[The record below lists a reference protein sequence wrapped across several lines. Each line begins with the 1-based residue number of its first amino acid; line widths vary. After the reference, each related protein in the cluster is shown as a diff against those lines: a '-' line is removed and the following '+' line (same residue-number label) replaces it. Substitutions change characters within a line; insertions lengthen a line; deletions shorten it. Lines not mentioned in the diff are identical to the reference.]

1 MVAVAALILAV
12 VVQLRT
18 AVVEAVPMAVEVVR
32 TGIVKLYEFQKG
44 PPFPMRRAFFFVDRS
59 AERIAA
65 HNSLFVRVLNKLGPA
80 GEFLSSTKQLA
91 TIRRARPDL
100 LSFKLRNEAVSFDTR
115 IQSRRLKNGKPHKR
129 GPVAPRHFRREES
142 QMKRYTLHSVS
153 LLSLALAMASIIPQR
168 AAADDD
174 DPPGRVARLG
184 YVRGNVSFE
193 PAGTED
199 WVSAVIN
206 RPLTTGDKL
215 WNDNDSFSELHLGSA
230 SIRLGSNTGF
240 SFLNLTDNMTQ
251 VQLTEGT
258 LNIRVRRLDDDE
270 TFEVDTPNLAFTL
283 LRPGNYKVNV
293 NEAGDATVIV
303 VREGQGEVTGGGSAY
318 TIHPEQVATFTGT
331 DQIDADVETRENSSD
346 DFDNWCSERE
356 HRIDTSVSAR
366 YVSSD
371 VIGYEDLD
379 EYGGWRP
386 TPEYGTVW
394 FPHVTVVGWAPYHYG
409 HWTYIAPW
417 GYTWV
422 DDAPWGF
429 APFHYGRWV
438 VVDGVWGWVP
448 APPRPVVVGVAYVRP
463 VYAPALVAWVGGP
476 HFAVG
481 VGVGG
486 GFAAGVSVGW
496 FPLGPRE
503 VYVPSYHVSRNYVN
517 NVNVTNTTVNT
528 TVVNNYYN
536 TTVINKTTVN
546 NVTYVNQRVPG
557 AVSATTPQAFTSAQS
572 VSKNAVKVDAREVA
586 TAQVVATTPTVA
598 PSKQAVFGAGAVTRV
613 RPPATIQTRAVVAKA
628 TPPPPPP
635 SFVKQQ
641 QAIQDNGGKPLAPS
655 AIRQMQP
662 ETAQARPTIKI
673 APPAKPQAIQ
683 AKGVQ
688 PNANRP
694 VAPNNPT
701 ANNTVNKGG
710 TPPVTNT
717 NNKSY
722 TDRPPSS
729 RPNTPGNTINAPNT
743 PNNTRNA
750 NTPNTANPPNAA
762 NPSNNARNVNP
773 TNTNPQLDQ
782 KHQQQLQEMRAQQD
796 LERQK
801 VEQQQQ
807 KDRASLA
814 KKAADDAAQQKLN
827 QQHQQQL
834 EGLERKHEAEAAR
847 LKQQQ
852 ETEKKTAPKPPAKPP
867 KEDKPP
873 KKDK

>member
-1 MVAVAALILAV
+1 
-12 VVQLRT
+12 
-18 AVVEAVPMAVEVVR
+18 
-32 TGIVKLYEFQKG
+32 
-44 PPFPMRRAFFFVDRS
+44 
-59 AERIAA
+59 
-65 HNSLFVRVLNKLGPA
+65 
-80 GEFLSSTKQLA
+80 
-91 TIRRARPDL
+91 
-100 LSFKLRNEAVSFDTR
+100 
-115 IQSRRLKNGKPHKR
+115 
-129 GPVAPRHFRREES
+129 
-142 QMKRYTLHSVS
+142 MKRHTLHLVS
-153 LLSLALAMASIIPQR
+153 LLSLALAVAFLVPQR

-184 YVRGNVSFE
+184 FIRGNVSFE

-230 SIRLGSNTGF
+230 SIRLSSNTGF
-240 SFLNLTDNMTQ
+240 TFLNLTDNMTQ
-251 VQLTEGT
+251 VQLSEGT
-258 LNIRVRRLDDDE
+258 LNIRVRRLGEDE

-293 NEAGDATVIV
+293 NEAGDATVVIV
-303 VREGQGEVTGGGSAY
+303 RDGQGEVTGGGSAY
-318 TIHPEQVATFTGT
+318 TIHPEEVGTFHGT
-331 DQIDADVETRENSSD
+331 DQIDADIESWDNSSD
-346 DFDNWCSERE
+346 DFDEWCSERDR
-356 HRIDTSVSAR
+356 RIDQSVSAR
-366 YVSSD
+366 YVSND

-386 TPEYGTVW
+386 TAEYGTIW
-394 FPHVTVVGWAPYHYG
+394 FPHVAVVGWAPYHYG
-409 HWTYIAPW
+409 HWAYIAPW

-438 VVDGVWGWVP
+438 VVGGVWGWVP
-448 APPRPVVVGVAYVRP
+448 APPRPVVVGVVYVRP

-481 VGVGG
+481 AGVGG

-536 TTVINKTTVN
+536 TTVINKTTVS

-572 VSKNAVKVDAREVA
+572 VSKNSVTVNAREVA

-598 PSKQAVFGAGAVTRV
+598 PSKQAVLGSGAVATV
-613 RPPATIQTRAVVAKA
+613 HPPRTLQARAVVAKTA
-628 TPPPPPP
+628 PPPPPP

-641 QAIQDNGGKPLAPS
+641 QAIQANGGKPLAIS
-655 AIRQMQP
+655 QMRQIQP
-662 ETAQARPTIKI
+662 GTVEVRPAIKI
-673 APPAKPQAIQ
+673 APPAKPLPTQ
-683 AKGVQ
+683 AKGLQ
-688 PNANRP
+688 PNPNRP
-694 VAPNNPT
+694 VTPNNGVNRPANT
-701 ANNTVNKGG
+701 VTPPANAVNPPANNNGK
-710 TPPVTNT
+710 PFN
-717 NNKSY
+717 
-722 TDRPPSS
+722 DRPPAS
-729 RPNTPGNTINAPNT
+729 RPNTPV
-743 PNNTRNA
+743 NNT
-750 NTPNTANPPNAA
+750 NTGNPA
-762 NPSNNARNVNP
+762 NNAKTLPP
-773 TNTNPQLDQ
+773 TNTNPQLEQ
-782 KHQQQLQEMRAQQD
+782 KHQQQLQDLRAQQD

-807 KDRASLA
+807 IDKAALA
-814 KKAADDAAQQKLN
+814 KKAADEAAQQKLN

-834 EGLERKHEAEAAR
+834 EELEKKHDGEEAK

-852 ETEKKTAPKPPAKPP
+852 QVEKKAPPKPPAKPAA

-873 KKDK
+873 KKDKP

>member
-1 MVAVAALILAV
+1 
-12 VVQLRT
+12 
-18 AVVEAVPMAVEVVR
+18 
-32 TGIVKLYEFQKG
+32 
-44 PPFPMRRAFFFVDRS
+44 
-59 AERIAA
+59 
-65 HNSLFVRVLNKLGPA
+65 
-80 GEFLSSTKQLA
+80 
-91 TIRRARPDL
+91 
-100 LSFKLRNEAVSFDTR
+100 
-115 IQSRRLKNGKPHKR
+115 
-129 GPVAPRHFRREES
+129 
-142 QMKRYTLHSVS
+142 MKRYAVHLVS
-153 LLSLALAMASIIPQR
+153 LLSLALAMACLIPQR

-184 YVRGNVSFE
+184 FVRGNVSFE

-258 LNIRVRRLDDDE
+258 LNIRVRRLGDDE

-293 NEAGDATVIV
+293 DEAGDATVVIV
-303 VREGQGEVTGGGSAY
+303 RDGQGEVTGGGSAY
-318 TIHPEQVATFTGT
+318 TIHPREVGTFNGT
-331 DQIDADVETRENSSD
+331 NQIDADVESWDNSTD
-346 DFDNWCSERE
+346 DFDNWCAERDA
-356 HRIDTSVSAR
+356 RIDNSVSAR
-366 YVSSD
+366 YVSND

-379 EYGGWRP
+379 EYGGWRA
-386 TPEYGTVW
+386 TPDYGTIW
-394 FPHVTVVGWAPYHYG
+394 FPHVAVVGWAPYHYG
-409 HWTYIAPW
+409 HWAYIAPW

-438 VVDGVWGWVP
+438 TVGGVWGWVP
-448 APPRPVVVGVAYVRP
+448 ARPAVVVVGVPYVRP

-481 VGVGG
+481 IGVGG

-503 VYVPSYHVSRNYVN
+503 VYVPSYHVSRAYVN
-517 NVNVTNTTVNT
+517 NVNITNTTVNT

-536 TTVINKTTVN
+536 TTVINKTTVT
-546 NVTYVNQRVPG
+546 NVTYVNQRVTG

-572 VSKNAVKVDAREVA
+572 VSRNSVTVNAREVESA
-586 TAQVVATTPTVA
+586 PVVATTPAVA
-598 PSKQAVFGAGAVTRV
+598 PSRQAVLGSDATATV
-613 RPPATIQTRAVVAKA
+613 RPPAALQTRAVVAKT

-635 SFVKQQ
+635 SFAKQQ
-641 QAIQDNGGKPLAPS
+641 QAIQANGGKPLAMS
-655 AIRQMQP
+655 EARQLQP
-662 ETAQARPTIKI
+662 ATVQVHANVKI

-683 AKGVQ
+683 VKGVQ
-688 PNANRP
+688 PN
-694 VAPNNPT
+694 PN
-701 ANNTVNKGG
+701 K
-710 TPPVTNT
+710 PVTPVNAA
-717 NNKSY
+717 NKSV
-722 TDRPPSS
+722 TPAVTNPNRPPSA
-729 RPNTPGNTINAPNT
+729 RPNALATTAPATTTNA
-743 PNNTRNA
+743 
-750 NTPNTANPPNAA
+750 
-762 NPSNNARNVNP
+762 
-773 TNTNPQLDQ
+773 NPQLDQ
-782 KHQQQLQEMRAQQD
+782 KHQQQIQDLRSQQD

-807 KDRASLA
+807 SDRAALA
-814 KKAADDAAQQKLN
+814 KKAADDQAQQKLN

-834 EGLERKHEAEAAR
+834 EDLEKKHDAEEAQ

-852 ETEKKTAPKPPAKPP
+852 QAEKKNPPKPAKPA

>member
-1 MVAVAALILAV
+1 
-12 VVQLRT
+12 
-18 AVVEAVPMAVEVVR
+18 
-32 TGIVKLYEFQKG
+32 
-44 PPFPMRRAFFFVDRS
+44 MR
-59 AERIAA
+59 
-65 HNSLFVRVLNKLGPA
+65 K
-80 GEFLSSTKQLA
+80 
-91 TIRRARPDL
+91 
-100 LSFKLRNEAVSFDTR
+100 
-115 IQSRRLKNGKPHKR
+115 
-129 GPVAPRHFRREES
+129 
-142 QMKRYTLHSVS
+142 YTLHLVS
-153 LLSLALAMASIIPQR
+153 LLSLALAMACLIPQR

-184 YVRGNVSFE
+184 FVKGNVSFE

-258 LNIRVRRLDDDE
+258 LNIRVRRLADDE
-270 TFEVDTPNLAFTL
+270 TFEVDTPNLAFTV

-293 NEAGDATVIV
+293 NEAGDATVVV
-303 VREGQGEVTGGGSAY
+303 VRDGQGEVTGGGSAY
-318 TIHPEQVATFTGT
+318 TIHPEEVGTFIGT
-331 DQIDADVETRENSSD
+331 EQIDADIESWDNSSD
-346 DFDNWCSERE
+346 DFDEWCSERDR
-356 HRIDTSVSAR
+356 RIDHSVSAR
-366 YVSSD
+366 YVSND

-386 TPEYGTVW
+386 TPEYGTIW
-394 FPHVTVVGWAPYHYG
+394 FPHVAIVGWAPYHYG
-409 HWTYIAPW
+409 HWAYIAPW

-438 VVDGVWGWVP
+438 VVGGVWGWVP
-448 APPRPVVVGVAYVRP
+448 APPRPVVVGVVYVRP

-572 VSKNAVKVDAREVA
+572 VSKNSVRVDAREVA
-586 TAQVVATTPTVA
+586 TAQVVATTPAVA
-598 PSKQAVFGAGAVTRV
+598 PSRQAVLGAGASVKA
-613 RPPATIQTRAVVAKA
+613 RPPIILENRAVVAKT

-635 SFVKQQ
+635 SFAKQQ
-641 QAIQDNGGKPLAPS
+641 QAIQANGGKPLAIS
-655 AIRQMQP
+655 QMHQIQP
-662 ETAQARPTIKI
+662 EPVQTRAAIKI
-673 APPAKPQAIQ
+673 APPAKPMPTQAQ
-683 AKGVQ
+683 GVQ

-694 VAPNNPT
+694 VAPNNPST
-701 ANNTVNKGG
+701 TNTVNRGG
-710 TPPVTNT
+710 NPPVTNT
-717 NNKSY
+717 NGKSFN
-722 TDRPPSS
+722 DRPPAS
-729 RPNTPGNTINAPNT
+729 RPNAPVNTNNTNTPNT
-743 PNNTRNA
+743 PNNTKIVNPA
-750 NTPNTANPPNAA
+750 NTGNPANNIRTVNPPA
-762 NPSNNARNVNP
+762 V
-773 TNTNPQLDQ
+773 NPQLEQ
-782 KHQQQLQEMRAQQD
+782 KHQQQLQDMRAQQD

-807 KDRASLA
+807 KDRADLA
-814 KKAADDAAQQKLN
+814 KKAADDAAQQRLN

-834 EGLERKHEAEAAR
+834 EQLEQKHNAEEAK

-852 ETEKKTAPKPPAKPP
+852 QVERKSPPPPSKPA

-873 KKDK
+873 KKDKP

>member
-1 MVAVAALILAV
+1 MKRHTLHLAAL
-12 VVQLRT
+12 
-18 AVVEAVPMAVEVVR
+18 
-32 TGIVKLYEFQKG
+32 F
-44 PPFPMRRAFFFVDRS
+44 
-59 AERIAA
+59 
-65 HNSLFVRVLNKLGPA
+65 
-80 GEFLSSTKQLA
+80 
-91 TIRRARPDL
+91 
-100 LSFKLRNEAVSFDTR
+100 
-115 IQSRRLKNGKPHKR
+115 
-129 GPVAPRHFRREES
+129 
-142 QMKRYTLHSVS
+142 
-153 LLSLALAMASIIPQR
+153 SLALAMACLIPQR

-174 DPPGRVARLG
+174 DPPSRVARLG

-215 WNDNDSFSELHLGSA
+215 WNDADSYSELHLGSA
-230 SIRLGSNTGF
+230 SIRLGSTTGF
-240 SFLNLTDNMTQ
+240 TFLNLTDNMTQ
-251 VQLTEGT
+251 IQVTEGT
-258 LNIRVRRLDDDE
+258 LNIRVRRLGDDE

-293 NEAGDATVIV
+293 NEAGDATVVV
-303 VREGQGEVTGGGSAY
+303 VRDGQGEVTGGGSAY
-318 TIHPEQVATFTGT
+318 TIHPEEVGTFNGT
-331 DQIDADVETRENSSD
+331 DQIDADIESWDNSSD
-346 DFDNWCSERE
+346 DFDDWCSERDR
-356 HRIDTSVSAR
+356 RIDHSVSAR
-366 YVSSD
+366 YVSND

-386 TPEYGTVW
+386 TPEYGTIW
-394 FPHVTVVGWAPYHYG
+394 FPHVAIVGWAPYHYG
-409 HWTYIAPW
+409 HWAYIAPW

-438 VVDGVWGWVP
+438 VVGGVWGWVP
-448 APPRPVVVGVAYVRP
+448 APPRPVVVGVVYVRP

-503 VYVPSYHVSRNYVN
+503 VYVPSYHVSRNYVT
-517 NVNVTNTTVNT
+517 NVNVTNTTVNI

-536 TTVINKTTVN
+536 TTVINKITVN

-586 TAQVVATTPTVA
+586 TAQVVATTPAVA
-598 PSKQAVFGAGAVTRV
+598 PSKQAVLGSGATAAVH
-613 RPPATIQTRAVVAKA
+613 PPATLQTRAVVAKT

-641 QAIQDNGGKPLAPS
+641 QAIQANGGKPLAIS
-655 AIRQMQP
+655 QMHQIQP
-662 ETAQARPTIKI
+662 ETVQARPTIKI
-673 APPAKPQAIQ
+673 APPAKPLPTQ

-688 PNANRP
+688 PNPGRP
-694 VAPNNPT
+694 VTPNNPGT
-701 ANNTVNKGG
+701 TNTVNRGG
-710 TPPVTNT
+710 NPPVTNT
-717 NNKSY
+717 NSGNPAVTNTSGGKGPV
-722 TDRPPSS
+722 TNTTNNNGKTFADRPPAS
-729 RPNTPGNTINAPNT
+729 RPNAPVNTTN
-743 PNNTRNA
+743 NA
-750 NTPNTANPPNAA
+750 NTTNTNNT
-762 NPSNNARNVNP
+762 NNANTNNNAKTNSTNKPANNTNVNP
-773 TNTNPQLDQ
+773 QLEQ
-782 KHQQQLQEMRAQQD
+782 KHQQQIQDLRAQQD
-796 LERQK
+796 QERQK
-801 VEQQQQ
+801 IEQQQQ
-807 KDRASLA
+807 KDRAALA
-814 KKAADDAAQQKLN
+814 KKAADDAAQAKLN

-834 EGLERKHEAEAAR
+834 EQLEQKHNAEEAK

-852 ETEKKTAPKPPAKPP
+852 QVEKKAPPPPPKPS

-873 KKDK
+873 KKDKP

>member
-1 MVAVAALILAV
+1 
-12 VVQLRT
+12 
-18 AVVEAVPMAVEVVR
+18 
-32 TGIVKLYEFQKG
+32 
-44 PPFPMRRAFFFVDRS
+44 
-59 AERIAA
+59 
-65 HNSLFVRVLNKLGPA
+65 
-80 GEFLSSTKQLA
+80 
-91 TIRRARPDL
+91 
-100 LSFKLRNEAVSFDTR
+100 
-115 IQSRRLKNGKPHKR
+115 
-129 GPVAPRHFRREES
+129 
-142 QMKRYTLHSVS
+142 MKKYTLHLVS
-153 LLSLALAMASIIPQR
+153 LLSLALAMACLIPQR

-174 DPPGRVARLG
+174 DPPSRVARLG
-184 YVRGNVSFE
+184 FIRGNVSFE

-206 RPLTTGDKL
+206 RPLTTGDRL

-240 SFLNLTDNMTQ
+240 TFLNLTDNMTQ

-258 LNIRVRRLDDDE
+258 LNIRVRRLGDDE

-283 LRPGNYKVNV
+283 LRPGNYKVDV

-303 VREGQGEVTGGGSAY
+303 VREGQGEVTGAGSAY
-318 TIHPEQVATFTGT
+318 IIHPEEVGTFNGT
-331 DQIDADVETRENSSD
+331 DRIDADIESWGNSSD
-346 DFDNWCSERE
+346 DFDEWCSERDR
-356 HRIDTSVSAR
+356 RIDHSVSAR
-366 YVSSD
+366 YVSND

-386 TPEYGTVW
+386 TPEYGTIW
-394 FPHVTVVGWAPYHYG
+394 FPHVSVVGWAPYHYG
-409 HWTYIAPW
+409 HWAYIAPW

-438 VVDGVWGWVP
+438 VVGGVWGWVP
-448 APPRPVVVGVAYVRP
+448 APPRPVVVGVVYVRP

-486 GFAAGVSVGW
+486 GFAAGTSVGW

-572 VSKNAVKVDAREVA
+572 VSKNAITVNAREVA
-586 TAQVVATTPTVA
+586 TAQVVPTTPTVA
-598 PSKQAVFGAGAVTRV
+598 PSKQAVLGSGAIATVH
-613 RPPATIQTRAVVAKA
+613 PPRTLQARAVVAKTA
-628 TPPPPPP
+628 PPPPPP
-635 SFVKQQ
+635 SFAKQQ
-641 QAIQDNGGKPLAPS
+641 QAIQANGGKPLAIS
-655 AIRQMQP
+655 QMHQIQP
-662 ETAQARPTIKI
+662 ETVEARPAIKI
-673 APPAKPQAIQ
+673 APPAKPLPTQ

-688 PNANRP
+688 PNPNRP
-694 VAPNNPT
+694 VTPNNGVNKPGNT
-701 ANNTVNKGG
+701 VTPPANTVN
-710 TPPVTNT
+710 PPA
-717 NNKSY
+717 NNNNNNGK
-722 TDRPPSS
+722 TFNDRPPAS
-729 RPNTPGNTINAPNT
+729 RPNTPANNTNIGNPA
-743 PNNTRNA
+743 NNTR
-750 NTPNTANPPNAA
+750 PANPTNPNIGNPANNTRPA
-762 NPSNNARNVNP
+762 NPTNPNIGNPANNIRPVNP
-773 TNTNPQLDQ
+773 TNPNPQLDQ
-782 KHQQQLQEMRAQQD
+782 KHQQQLQDLRAQQD

-807 KDRASLA
+807 KDKAALA
-814 KKAADDAAQQKLN
+814 KKAADDAAQQRLN

-834 EGLERKHEAEAAR
+834 EELEKKHDSEEAK
-847 LKQQQ
+847 LKQRQQ
-852 ETEKKTAPKPPAKPP
+852 VEKKAPPPPPPPAKPA

-873 KKDK
+873 KKDKP

>member
-1 MVAVAALILAV
+1 
-12 VVQLRT
+12 
-18 AVVEAVPMAVEVVR
+18 
-32 TGIVKLYEFQKG
+32 
-44 PPFPMRRAFFFVDRS
+44 
-59 AERIAA
+59 
-65 HNSLFVRVLNKLGPA
+65 
-80 GEFLSSTKQLA
+80 
-91 TIRRARPDL
+91 
-100 LSFKLRNEAVSFDTR
+100 
-115 IQSRRLKNGKPHKR
+115 
-129 GPVAPRHFRREES
+129 
-142 QMKRYTLHSVS
+142 MKRHTLHLVS
-153 LLSLALAMASIIPQR
+153 LLGLALAIVCLSPQR

-184 YVRGNVSFE
+184 YIRGNVSFE

-251 VQLTEGT
+251 AQLTAGT
-258 LNIRVRRLDDDE
+258 LNIRVRRLGDDE

-283 LRPGNYKVNV
+283 LRPGDYKVNV
-293 NEAGDATVIV
+293 NEAGDATVVV
-303 VREGQGEVTGGGSAY
+303 VRDGQGEVTGGGSAY
-318 TIHPEQVATFTGT
+318 TVHPREVGTFNGT
-331 DQIDADVETRENSSD
+331 DQIDADIESWDNSSD
-346 DFDNWCSERE
+346 DFDEWCSERDR
-356 HRIDTSVSAR
+356 RIDNSVSAR
-366 YVSSD
+366 YVSND

-386 TPEYGTVW
+386 TPEYGTIW
-394 FPHVTVVGWAPYHYG
+394 FPHVAVVGWAPYHYG
-409 HWTYIAPW
+409 HWAYIAPW

-438 VVDGVWGWVP
+438 VVGGVWGWVP

-517 NVNVTNTTVNT
+517 NINVTNTTVNT

-572 VSKNAVKVDAREVA
+572 VSKNAVTVNAREVA
-586 TAQVVATTPTVA
+586 TAQVVATTPAVA
-598 PSKQAVFGAGAVTRV
+598 PSKQAVLGSGAVATV
-613 RPPATIQTRAVVAKA
+613 RPPRTLETRAVVAKT

-635 SFVKQQ
+635 PFAKQQ
-641 QAIQDNGGKPLAPS
+641 QAIQANGGKPLAIS
-655 AIRQMQP
+655 QMHQIQP
-662 ETAQARPTIKI
+662 ETAEARPTIKI
-673 APPAKPQAIQ
+673 APPAKPLAAQ

-688 PNANRP
+688 PNPNRP
-694 VAPNNPT
+694 VTTNNPPAT
-701 ANNTVNKGG
+701 TNNGKTFSDRPPASRPNAPANNTK
-710 TPPVTNT
+710 TLT
-717 NNKSY
+717 
-722 TDRPPSS
+722 
-729 RPNTPGNTINAPNT
+729 
-743 PNNTRNA
+743 
-750 NTPNTANPPNAA
+750 
-762 NPSNNARNVNP
+762 P
-773 TNTNPQLDQ
+773 TNANPQLDQ
-782 KHQQQLQEMRAQQD
+782 KHQQQLQDLRAQQD
-796 LERQK
+796 VERQK

-807 KDRASLA
+807 KDKSVLA
-814 KKAADDAAQQKLN
+814 KQAADDAAQQKLN

-834 EGLERKHEAEAAR
+834 EELEQKHDTEEAK

-852 ETEKKTAPKPPAKPP
+852 QAEKKASSKPPAKPA

-873 KKDK
+873 KKDKS

>member
-1 MVAVAALILAV
+1 
-12 VVQLRT
+12 
-18 AVVEAVPMAVEVVR
+18 
-32 TGIVKLYEFQKG
+32 
-44 PPFPMRRAFFFVDRS
+44 MR
-59 AERIAA
+59 
-65 HNSLFVRVLNKLGPA
+65 K
-80 GEFLSSTKQLA
+80 
-91 TIRRARPDL
+91 
-100 LSFKLRNEAVSFDTR
+100 
-115 IQSRRLKNGKPHKR
+115 
-129 GPVAPRHFRREES
+129 
-142 QMKRYTLHSVS
+142 YTLHLVS
-153 LLSLALAMASIIPQR
+153 LLSLALAMACLIPQR

-193 PAGTED
+193 PAGTDD

-215 WNDNDSFSELHLGSA
+215 WNDADSFSELHLGSA

-258 LNIRVRRLDDDE
+258 LNIRVRRLDEDE

-293 NEAGDATVIV
+293 NEAGDATVVV
-303 VREGQGEVTGGGSAY
+303 VRDGQGEVTGGGSAY
-318 TIHPEQVATFTGT
+318 TIHPREVGAFNGT
-331 DQIDADVETRENSSD
+331 DQIGADIESWDNSSD
-346 DFDNWCSERE
+346 DFDEWCFERDR
-356 HRIDTSVSAR
+356 RIDHSVSAR
-366 YVSSD
+366 YVSND

-386 TPEYGTVW
+386 TAEYGTVW

-409 HWTYIAPW
+409 HWAYIAPW

-438 VVDGVWGWVP
+438 VVGGVWGWVP

-481 VGVGG
+481 IGVGG
-486 GFAAGVSVGW
+486 GFASGVSVGW

-572 VSKNAVKVDAREVA
+572 VSKNAVTVNAREVA
-586 TAQVVATTPTVA
+586 TARVVATTPTVA
-598 PSKQAVFGAGAVTRV
+598 PSRQAVLGAGVSVKA
-613 RPPATIQTRAVVAKA
+613 RPPIIMENRAVVAKV

-635 SFVKQQ
+635 SFARQQ
-641 QAIQDNGGKPLAPS
+641 QAIQANGGRPLAVS
-655 AIRQMQP
+655 QIRQIQP
-662 ETAQARPTIKI
+662 ERSQTRSDIRI
-673 APPAKPQAIQ
+673 APVATPQNIQ
-683 AKGVQ
+683 TNKMVQ
-688 PNANRP
+688 PNPNRDAQANGNRDARVNPNRDAESIPNRDGQANANRDARPNPNRDGQANGNRDARVNPNRDAESVPNRDGQANANRDARPNPNRP
-694 VAPNNPT
+694 VTPSNPVNQSGNQPVTPNN
-701 ANNTVNKGG
+701 AVNKSGN
-710 TPPVTNT
+710 PPVTNT
-717 NNKSY
+717 NGRPY
-722 TDRPPSS
+722 TDRPPTS
-729 RPNTPGNTINAPNT
+729 RPNTPANATNTTNPANAT
-743 PNNTRNA
+743 T
-750 NTPNTANPPNAA
+750 
-762 NPSNNARNVNP
+762 VNP
-773 TNTNPQLDQ
+773 QPEQ
-782 KHQQQLQEMRAQQD
+782 KHPQELQNPRGQQD
-796 LERQK
+796 LERQR

-807 KDRASLA
+807 RDRAA
-814 KKAADDAAQQKLN
+814 AAQKAADEKAQQQLNQQRQQQLN
-827 QQHQQQL
+827 QQHQQQPQQL
-834 EGLERKHEAEAAR
+834 EKKYDTEQQKV
-847 LKQQQ
+847 KQQPQ
-852 ETEKKTAPKPPAKPP
+852 VEKKKDEKPSKPA

-873 KKDK
+873 KNNK